1 MNDKISVI
9 IPIYNT
15 EKYLS
20 RCIESIIKQTYDNI
34 EIILVNDGS
43 TDQSS
48 KICKKYSRIDNRVV
62 LIEQDNKGAAAARN
76 TGLRHATG
84 NYIGWVDSDDY
95 IEPDMFEK
103 MLDCIHKENA
113 DACICQL
120 YYHIKNKININ
131 TNGADIRNKSWLT
144 RNEYMEKLLPD
155 KIKSYLPVHLIRR
168 ELYKDIQFMDGNI
181 VEDAE
186 ILPYIMEHSEKIAI
200 LPSPKY
206 HYMVRPGSETTL
218 WQQKQ
223 KGRIARANIFMG
235 RTNYSKTCGYDCFS
249 ECLKVAIE
257 YANISYIG
265 SLSPFKE
272 LDKEMILIQ
281 SFIIQYQSEIK
292 ENPFISRYK
301 KYIANCIVNNRR
313 SVLFIF
319 KYLHYIK
326 GIVKK

>member
-1 MNDKISVI
+1 MNDKISII

-15 EKYLS
+15 EKCLQ
-20 RCIESIIKQTYDNI
+20 RCIESVIQQTYRYI

-43 TDQSS
+43 TDKS
-48 KICKKYSRIDNRVV
+48 SRICNEYVRRDSRII
-62 LIEQDNKGAAAARN
+62 LIEQENKGAAAARN

-95 IEPDMFEK
+95 VEPDMFEK
-103 MLDCIHKENA
+103 MLDCIHKVRA

-120 YYHIKNKININ
+120 YRHINNKIKIN
-131 TNGADIRNKSWLT
+131 PNGAVVGCKSWLT
-144 RNEYMEKLLPD
+144 RTEYMEKLLPD
-155 KIKSYLPVHLIRR
+155 HIKSYLPVHLIKR
-168 ELYKDIQFMDGNI
+168 ELYTDIQFADGNI

-186 ILPYIMEHSEKIAI
+186 TLPYIMECSERIAI

-206 HYMVRPGSETTL
+206 HYMVRQGSETTL
-218 WQQKQ
+218 WQRKQ
-223 KGRIARANIFMG
+223 KGRIARANIFMD
-235 RTNYSKTCGYDCFS
+235 RTNYSKACGYDCFS

-265 SLSPFKE
+265 SLSPFKK
-272 LDKEMILIQ
+272 LDKEMIFIQ

-301 KYIANCIVNNRR
+301 KYIVNCIVHNRR